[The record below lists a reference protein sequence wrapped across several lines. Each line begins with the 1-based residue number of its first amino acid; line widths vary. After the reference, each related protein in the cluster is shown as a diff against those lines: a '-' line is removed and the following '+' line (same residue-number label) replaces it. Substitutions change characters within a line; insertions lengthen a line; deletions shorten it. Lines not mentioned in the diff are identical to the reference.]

1 MKGRFYAQYNGFMPN
16 ININASRLPEKPDL
30 AHERKRAKNLLKA
43 LRSDDSDA
51 VTRFRSHHPR
61 FAELTPDALPT

>member
-1 MKGRFYAQYNGFMPN
+1 MKGRFYAQYNGFMP
-16 ININASRLPEKPDL
+16 NINASRLPEKPDL

-61 FAELTPDALPT
+61 FAELTPADALPT